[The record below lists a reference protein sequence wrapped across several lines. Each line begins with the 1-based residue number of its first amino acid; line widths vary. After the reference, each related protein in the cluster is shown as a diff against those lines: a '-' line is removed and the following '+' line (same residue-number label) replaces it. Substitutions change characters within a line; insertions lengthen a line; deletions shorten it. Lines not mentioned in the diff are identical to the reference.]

1 MVLGKIYRGFLH
13 FKEVIL
19 YESGE
24 NYLETIYILKKK
36 YNYVRSVDLAKELN
50 FSKPSVSRAIGI
62 LRDDGYVEI
71 GDNGNLILTEKGLEK
86 AKAIYERHLVLTRFL
101 VEILHVEPKT
111 AEADACRIEHIISE
125 ETFRKFKGFL
135 KAN

>member
-1 MVLGKIYRGFLH
+1 M
-13 FKEVIL
+13 

-86 AKAIYERHLVLTRFL
+86 AKSIYERHLVLTRFL

>member
-1 MVLGKIYRGFLH
+1 MLGKIYRGFLH

-86 AKAIYERHLVLTRFL
+86 AKSIYERHLVLTRFL